1 MYNLLADALTPEWIS
16 KSFPVIKFIL
26 LILIVLAAVA
36 LVVVILMQQSDSD
49 GSASAITG
57 IQDSYYSQN
66 KGATKEGRL
75 KKLTIFL
82 SIFIAVAVVVFFVLT
97 EIYPGSLW
105 S

>member
-1 MYNLLADALTPEWIS
+1 MYNLLLDALTPEWIS

-26 LILIVLAAVA
+26 LILIVLAAIA
-36 LVVVILMQQSDSD
+36 LVVIILMQQSDSE
-49 GSASAITG
+49 GGPSAITG

-75 KKLTIFL
+75 KKLTVIL